1 MNEKFMAIH
10 GEAKVVI
17 VKTEVIVV
25 RPTSIIGKQYR
36 VKDNS
41 NISVVCQREKV
52 HGRLYGCVTEII
64 SEPYIAKVSSYF
76 DNDLKTI
83 LCIKVRSLD
92 SGLIYQVP
100 FYRECIVDTPK
111 TQHETILGRT
121 LKVNDNSYCR
131 HLATM
136 TEGRLF
142 RQCVTIVSEPYLW
155 FDNDKNPKYAY
166 YHLMVDVVAEH
177 GKKYRVLFNEDG
189 LIDNYNLTFC
199 P

>member
-1 MNEKFMAIH
+1 MEKKVLVIH
-10 GEAKVVI
+10 GEAKVVTI
-17 VKTEVIVV
+17 KTEVIIVQ
-25 RPTSIIGKQYR
+25 PISIIGKQYR

-41 NISVVCQREKV
+41 YISVVCQRERV

-64 SEPYIAKVSSYF
+64 SDPYIAEVSGW
-76 DNDLKTI
+76 DNGLKSI
-83 LCIKVRSLD
+83 MCIKVRSLD

-111 TQHETILGRT
+111 TKHETILGRT

-131 HLATM
+131 HLTTM
-136 TEGRLF
+136 THGNLF

-155 FDNDKNPKYAY
+155 FDNDSNPKYAY

-177 GKKYRVLFNEDG
+177 GKKCRVLFNEDG
-189 LIDNYNLTFC
+189 LIDKYNLTFC

>member
-1 MNEKFMAIH
+1 MNEKILVIH
-10 GEAKVVI
+10 GEHQVVV
-17 VKTEVIVV
+17 VKTEIVIV
-25 RPTSIIGKQYR
+25 RPISIIGKQYR

-64 SEPYIAKVSSYF
+64 SDPYIAEVSSW
-76 DNDLKTI
+76 DNTHKSVV
-83 LCIKVRSLD
+83 CIKVRSLD

-100 FYRECIVDTPK
+100 FYSECIVDTPK
-111 TQHETILGRT
+111 TQHETIFGRT

-131 HLATM
+131 HLATN

-142 RQCVTIVSEPYLW
+142 RQCVIIVSEPYLW
-155 FDNDKNPKYAY
+155 FDNDSDPKYAY
-166 YHLMVDVVAEH
+166 YHMMVDVVAEN

-189 LIDNYNLTFC
+189 LIDKYNLTFC

>member
-1 MNEKFMAIH
+1 MKEKILVIH
-10 GEAKVVI
+10 EEVQVVI
-17 VKTEVIVV
+17 VKTEIVIV
-25 RPTSIIGKQYR
+25 RPISIIGKQYR

-41 NISVVCQREKV
+41 NISVVCQREGV

-64 SEPYIAKVSSYF
+64 SDPYIAEVRNWS
-76 DNDLKTI
+76 NELKSI
-83 LCIKVRSLD
+83 VCIKVRSLD

-111 TQHETILGRT
+111 MQHETILGRT
-121 LKVNDNSYCR
+121 LKVNDNSYNA

-136 TEGRLF
+136 THGNLF

-155 FDNDKNPKYAY
+155 FDNDPNPKYAY
-166 YHLMVDVVAEH
+166 YHLMVDVVTES
-177 GKKYRVLFNEDG
+177 GNKYRVLFNEDG
-189 LIDNYNLTFC
+189 LIDKYNKTFC

>member
-1 MNEKFMAIH
+1 MNEKFLAIH
-10 GEAKVVI
+10 GKTKVVI

-25 RPTSIIGKQYR
+25 RPISIIGKQYR
-36 VKDNS
+36 LKDNS
-41 NISVVCQREKV
+41 NISLVCQRERV

-64 SEPYIAKVSSYF
+64 SDPYIAEVSGW
-76 DNDLKTI
+76 DNSHKSI
-83 LCIKVRSLD
+83 MCIKVRSLD

-100 FYRECIVDTPK
+100 FHRECIVDTPK

-121 LKVNDNSYCR
+121 LKVNDNSYNC

-136 TEGRLF
+136 THGNLF
-142 RQCVTIVSEPYLW
+142 RQRVTIVSEPYLW
-155 FDNDKNPKYAY
+155 FDNDSNPKYAY
-166 YHLMVDVVAEH
+166 YHLMVDVVTEN

-189 LIDNYNLTFC
+189 LIDDYNLTFC

>member
-1 MNEKFMAIH
+1 MNEKFLAIH
-10 GEAKVVI
+10 GKTKVVI

-25 RPTSIIGKQYR
+25 RPISIIGKQYR
-36 VKDNS
+36 LKDNS
-41 NISVVCQREKV
+41 YISLVCQREGV

-64 SEPYIAKVSSYF
+64 SDPYIAEVRSWG
-76 DNDLKTI
+76 NDPQSMV
-83 LCIKVRSLD
+83 CIKVRSLD

-121 LKVNDNSYCR
+121 LKVNDNSYSR

-136 TEGRLF
+136 THGTLF
-142 RQCVTIVSEPYLW
+142 RQRVTIVSEPYLW
-155 FDNDKNPKYAY
+155 FDNDSNPKYAY
-166 YHLMVDVVAEH
+166 YHLMVDVVTEN

-189 LIDNYNLTFC
+189 LIDDYNLTFC

>member
-1 MNEKFMAIH
+1 MEKILVIH
-10 GEAKVVI
+10 GESQVVV

-25 RPTSIIGKQYR
+25 RPISIIGKQYR

-41 NISVVCQREKV
+41 YVSVVCQREGV

-64 SEPYIAKVSSYF
+64 SDPYIAEVSSYF
-76 DNDLKTI
+76 GDYTKSI
-83 LCIKVRSLD
+83 VCIKVRSLD
-92 SGLIYQVP
+92 NGLIYQVP

-136 TEGRLF
+136 THGNLF
-142 RQCVTIVSEPYLW
+142 RQCLTIVSEPYLW
-155 FDNDKNPKYAY
+155 FDNDSNPKYAA

-189 LIDNYNLTFC
+189 LIDNYNHTFC

>member
-1 MNEKFMAIH
+1 MEKKVLVIH
-10 GEAKVVI
+10 GEAKVVT
-17 VKTEVIVV
+17 VKAEVIIVQ
-25 RPTSIIGKQYR
+25 PISIIGKQYR

-41 NISVVCQREKV
+41 YISLVCQRERV

-64 SEPYIAKVSSYF
+64 SDPYIAEVSGW
-76 DNDLKTI
+76 DNSLKSI
-83 LCIKVRSLD
+83 VCIKVRSLD

-100 FYRECIVDTPK
+100 FYSECIVDTPK

-121 LKVNDNSYCR
+121 LKVNDNSYSR

-155 FDNDKNPKYAY
+155 FDNDSNPKYAY

-189 LIDNYNLTFC
+189 LIDKYNLTFC

>member
-10 GEAKVVI
+10 GKAKVVI

-25 RPTSIIGKQYR
+25 RPISIIGKQYR
-36 VKDNS
+36 LNDNS
-41 NISVVCQREKV
+41 YISVVCQQEGV

-64 SEPYIAKVSSYF
+64 SEPYIAEVRSWSDDIKSMV
-76 DNDLKTI
+76 
-83 LCIKVRSLD
+83 CIKVRSLD

-136 TEGRLF
+136 TDGRLF

-155 FDNDKNPKYAY
+155 FDNDRNPKYAR
-166 YHLMVDVVAEH
+166 YHLMVDVVTEN

-189 LIDNYNLTFC
+189 LIDDYNLTFC

>member
-1 MNEKFMAIH
+1 MNEKILVIH
-10 GEAKVVI
+10 GEHQVVV
-17 VKTEVIVV
+17 VKTEIVIV
-25 RPTSIIGKQYR
+25 RPISIIGKQYR

-64 SEPYIAKVSSYF
+64 SDPYIAEVSSW
-76 DNDLKTI
+76 DNSHKSI
-83 LCIKVRSLD
+83 VCIKVRSLD

-100 FYRECIVDTPK
+100 FYSECIVDTPK
-111 TQHETILGRT
+111 TQHETIFGRT

-131 HLATM
+131 HLATN

-155 FDNDKNPKYAY
+155 FDNDSNPKYAY

-189 LIDNYNLTFC
+189 LIDKYNHTFC

>member
-1 MNEKFMAIH
+1 MNEKIIVIH
-10 GEAKVVI
+10 GEPQVVV
-17 VKTEVIVV
+17 VKTEVVIV
-25 RPTSIIGKQYR
+25 RPISIIGKQYR

-41 NISVVCQREKV
+41 NISLVCQRERV

-64 SEPYIAKVSSYF
+64 SDPYIAEVS
-76 DNDLKTI
+76 DWRNNLKSVV
-83 LCIKVRSLD
+83 CIKVRSLD

-100 FYRECIVDTPK
+100 FYSECIVDTPK

-121 LKVNDNSYCR
+121 LKVNDNSYCL
-131 HLATM
+131 HLATK

-155 FDNDKNPKYAY
+155 FDNDSNPKYAA

-189 LIDNYNLTFC
+189 LIDNYNHTFC